1 LPAAINPAL
10 IQAGL
15 VAARIEQAQ
24 AGGSQDDFT
33 KLG

>member
-1 LPAAINPAL
+1 MVNPAQ

-15 VAARIEQAQ
+15 VAARIEMAQ
-24 AGGSQDDFT
+24 AGSIQDDFT